1 MRTLAKTLSTLVF
14 FGGMSVLQADT
25 TAPVAA
31 APPVLS
37 GAEMRA
43 TATQM
48 RSGIQADHQQIIIL
62 RERAR
67 KMKDVIKL
75 NCVNDKLVE
84 ANAQVNIA
92 DSANEQLQVSLDKN
106 SDDRTTYF
114 QGLSEASSSM
124 KELREGAKAC
134 IGAPELLKQESGGE
148 MQQPA
153 IPDDPNGYVPGNGE
167 FGTFEPPAYAS
178 PSR

>member
-1 MRTLAKTLSTLVF
+1 MHTLAKTLSILVF

-25 TAPVAA
+25 ATPVVA
-31 APPVLS
+31 APPLS
-37 GAEMRA
+37 GADMRA
-43 TATQM
+43 TAMQI
-48 RSGIQADHQQIIIL
+48 RSGIQADHQQILVL

-92 DSANEQLQVSLDKN
+92 DSANEQLQVALDKN
-106 SDDRTTYF
+106 SDDRATYF
-114 QGLSEASSSM
+114 QGLSEASSSV

-134 IGAPELLKQESGGE
+134 IGAPELLKQESGVE
-148 MQQPA
+148 MQQPV